1 MNWQHEQT
9 RTFRHHLI
17 SAALLALPPLLAA
30 PVHAALIRSGG
41 GTVQQDSF
49 NETVM
54 VYEEAT
60 LDYRASRIVSGTSI
74 DSYSRNSLNPPAF
87 ATPPEDCWYNTFS
100 EVEGAPLIRT
110 ECHYEFYVGDML
122 ELMGAARYPLDGVDY
137 LLSWTIFG
145 MGQTW
150 QFDGDSLAHANFQTA
165 MPDGMGPGEY
175 WVTFTFTQIAQEG
188 YALFEYSNILDPYR
202 CDEVGTIDGT
212 GTETVC
218 GQIGSLRSSV
228 MHSDSARLYV
238 LERPTAVP
246 TPASGLLFGAGLL
259 AFARWR
265 RR

>member
-1 MNWQHEQT
+1 MTWQYQQ
-9 RTFRHHLI
+9 RRKIRNHLI
-17 SAALLALPPLLAA
+17 SAALLALTPLLAA

-100 EVEGAPLIRT
+100 EIEGAPLIRT
-110 ECHYEFYVGDML
+110 ACHYEFYVGDML

-150 QFDGDSLAHANFQTA
+150 QFDSDSLSHTHFQTA
-165 MPDGMGPGEY
+165 MPDDMGPGEY
-175 WVTFTFTQIAQEG
+175 WVSFTFTQIAQEG
-188 YALFEYSNILDPYR
+188 YALFRYSNILDPYR
-202 CDEVGTIDGT
+202 CDEAENREGT
-212 GTETVC
+212 GPEIVC
-218 GQIGSLRSSV
+218 GQTGSLT
-228 MHSDSARLYV
+228 DSIMYTDAARLYV

-246 TPASGLLFGAGLL
+246 TPASWLLLSAGLL
-259 AFARWR
+259 ALARLR